1 MKGHTSYNLDGQT
14 TDGQIEINT
23 ENTYKESENEEIDIW
38 IDLILGHSS
47 DDKVTLQQVK
57 TVTATPQ
64 TCRGTDGE
72 KVTCRWTE
80 IIILRK
86 EVQRIVL

>member
-1 MKGHTSYNLDGQT
+1 MN
-14 TDGQIEINT
+14 
-23 ENTYKESENEEIDIW
+23 
-38 IDLILGHSS
+38 
-47 DDKVTLQQVK
+47 

-86 EVQRIVL
+86 EVQREVWVTDRWKDGIRIDGKRNEQMARQT